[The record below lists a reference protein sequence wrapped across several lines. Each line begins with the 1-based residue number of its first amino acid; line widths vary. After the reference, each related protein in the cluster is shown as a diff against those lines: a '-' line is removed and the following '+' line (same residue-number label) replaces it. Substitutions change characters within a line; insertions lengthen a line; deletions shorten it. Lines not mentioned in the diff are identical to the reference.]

1 MEQRGWDVMDYREEI
16 KRLID
21 KVQNQ
26 EKLRTIYRFIRK
38 YIEE

>member
-1 MEQRGWDVMDYREEI
+1 MDYKEEI

-26 EKLRTIYRFIRK
+26 EKLRIIYRFIRK